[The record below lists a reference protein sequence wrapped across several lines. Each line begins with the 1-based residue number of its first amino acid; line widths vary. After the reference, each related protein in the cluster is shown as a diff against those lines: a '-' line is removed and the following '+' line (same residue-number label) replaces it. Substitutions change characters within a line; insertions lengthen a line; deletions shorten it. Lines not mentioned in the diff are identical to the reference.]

1 MLFLLLMLL
10 APVALI
16 GQQFVPANT
25 EDLRKRLRRLELGE
39 LGAAWLLLDALLGI
53 LLVLFTWN
61 LDFSGLCENGPCK
74 SEQGNL
80 LPLPLLFLAAA
91 AVLVGAAAIYLIIYN
106 RRLERRL
113 RRAGG

>member
-1 MLFLLLMLL
+1 MLFLLVMFL

-16 GQQFVPANT
+16 GQQFVSVNT
-25 EDLRKRLRRLELGE
+25 QDPRTRLRRLELGK

-53 LLVLFTWN
+53 LLVLFAWN

-74 SEQGNL
+74 SEQGN
-80 LPLPLLFLAAA
+80 PLPLLFLAAA
-91 AVLVGAAAIYLIIYN
+91 AVLVGAAAIYLILYN

-113 RRAGG
+113 RRTGR